1 MGKIYTGDGWLI
13 KVQGDEHPPVHV
25 HLLHPD
31 GKATISLDGAV
42 QNTGVPV
49 KIIAIASV
57 WVAQN
62 TATVEAEWAKM
73 NNPKKR

>member
-1 MGKIYTGDGWLI
+1 MGKIYTGDGWII
-13 KVQGDEHPPVHV
+13 KVQGDEHPPMHA

-31 GKATISLDGAV
+31 GKATISLEGAV
-42 QNTGVPV
+42 KNSGVPD
-49 KIIAIASV
+49 KIITLAIK
-57 WVAQN
+57 WITQN

>member
-1 MGKIYTGDGWLI
+1 MGKIYTGDGWML

-31 GKATISLDGAV
+31 GKASIALNGEV
-42 QNTGVPV
+42 QNTGVPD
-49 KIIAIASV
+49 KAIAIAFA
-57 WVAQN
+57 WIAQN
-62 TATVEAEWAKM
+62 TATIEAEWAKM

>member
-1 MGKIYTGDGWLI
+1 MGKIYTGDGWII

-31 GKATISLDGAV
+31 GKAAIALDGAV
-42 QNTGVPV
+42 QNSGVPDR
-49 KIIAIASV
+49 IIAIASA
-57 WVAQN
+57 WIAQN
-62 TATVEAEWAKM
+62 PAIIEVEWAKM